1 MKPPSDCEVEKYVDK
16 VLDEIF
22 TKEIDKDE
30 IIAKFSEKFENVAK
44 DMHISARWKPACRI
58 VAKKIVRNS
67 LALRR
72 KLVGELLKVVR
83 SVGQHTFSEE
93 MFEEGSHTVS
103 SEPYFWETSYKS
115 PVLKEVTVIDWKKK
129 C

>member
-1 MKPPSDCEVEKYVDK
+1 MDACLPA
-16 VLDEIF
+16 VLLPR
-22 TKEIDKDE
+22 KLSK
-30 IIAKFSEKFENVAK
+30 
-44 DMHISARWKPACRI
+44 R
-58 VAKKIVRNS
+58 

-115 PVLKEVTVIDWKKK
+115 PLLKEATVIDWKKCLATELCLPNGEHEYLLNVIPIAVDIDGRCYLTMDEEK
-129 C
+129 QSHGNVMLLARR